1 MLAELLRVQVV
12 LQPYPVQS
20 AVLAPKLSTALGK
33 VLGSASFKA
42 AAGRVSAIMQAER
55 LSAAEK
61 AAGQLSWL
69 GLCSA
74 GAWLRLTVLCC
85 AGVIEQVCEQ
95 CCWLLRDSA
104 QMLLLLK
111 EP

>member
-20 AVLAPKLSTALGK
+20 TVLAPRLSTALHK
-33 VLGSASFKA
+33 VLGSASHKA

-61 AAGQLSWL
+61 AAGEHCWL
-69 GLCSA
+69 CVCSA
-74 GAWLRLTVLCC
+74 EAWHELMVPCC

-95 CCWLLRDSA
+95 GCCLGGSA
-104 QMLLLLK
+104 QMLPMLN